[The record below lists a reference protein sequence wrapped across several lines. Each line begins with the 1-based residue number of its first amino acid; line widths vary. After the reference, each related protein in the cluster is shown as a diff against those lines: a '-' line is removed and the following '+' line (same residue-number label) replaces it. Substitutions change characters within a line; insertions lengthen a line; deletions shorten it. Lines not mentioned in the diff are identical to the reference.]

1 MNRFHI
7 LLILVPLFM
16 MGSCH
21 RQRPPKD
28 LLEKDEMIPLLIDLH
43 LVYAIQSSVQFRKI
57 STDVDSMDVYSYIFE
72 KHGVSKVVFDSSIAW
87 YSRHPK
93 LFTEIYD
100 EVVMDLTQ
108 KQDSLELIEGESSGY
123 R

>member
-7 LLILVPLFM
+7 LLIFVPLFM
-16 MGSCH
+16 MGSCQH
-21 RQRPPKD
+21 NRPPKD

-43 LVYAIQSSVQFRKI
+43 LLYAIQSSVKFREV
-57 STDVDSMDVYSYIFE
+57 SNSVDSMDVYSYIFE
-72 KHGVSKVVFDSSIAW
+72 KHGVSKVILDSSIAW

-93 LFTEIYD
+93 LFMEIYD

>member
-1 MNRFHI
+1 
-7 LLILVPLFM
+7 M
-16 MGSCH
+16 MGSCQH
-21 RQRPPKD
+21 HRPPKD

-43 LVYAIQSSVQFRKI
+43 IVYAIQSSVKFREL
-57 STDVDSMDVYSYIFE
+57 SNDVDSVDVYSYIFE

-108 KQDSLELIEGESSGY
+108 KQDSLELIEGESRGY
-123 R
+123 Q

>member
-1 MNRFHI
+1 MNRFIILI
-7 LLILVPLFM
+7 LLMPLFIM
-16 MGSCH
+16 VSC
-21 RQRPPKD
+21 QRDRPHMD
-28 LLEKDEMIPLLIDLH
+28 LLEKDELIPLLIDLH
-43 LVYAIQSSVQFRKI
+43 MVYAIQSSVKFRKI
-57 STDVDSMDVYSYIFE
+57 SLDVDSVDVYTYIFD

-108 KQDSLELIEGESSGY
+108 KQDSLEMSEME
-123 R
+123 